1 MKCNICTYHYTP
13 FPVDDSM
20 LIGPSTL
27 LVVEETVTEVGHRHV
42 GVGLVGTRMVVVA
55 AIGCCSKY
63 SW

>member
-1 MKCNICTYHYTP
+1 MYCTYHYNMER

-27 LVVEETVTEVGHRHV
+27 LGVEKTGTEVGHRHV

-63 SW
+63 S